1 MHRINPM
8 SESTV
13 SQSQPV
19 NLTYFNGVLLVLLAG
34 VFWSTMGLG
43 IRNIGSANVWQ
54 ILLYR
59 SFSLSIFLFILI
71 AFRSGFRPIKSIKK
85 AGVAGIIG
93 GWGLVVAFSGGV
105 YAIQTTTVA
114 NAMFL
119 FASAPFFAAIFG
131 WFILRESVR
140 KSTWIAILIGALGI
154 AVMVIDRFSAGH
166 MVGNLSALLA
176 ALGFAIFTIALRWGK
191 LEDMLPA
198 VFLSGIFAAATSAI
212 ICYFGKYDFVLSFN
226 DASIALAMG
235 VFQVGAGLAIYTI
248 GSKVVPAAEL
258 TLLSLTEVLLGPLWV
273 WIFVGE
279 TASSYTLIGGVILLM
294 AIAGNA
300 LTGLKRKPVPVI

>member
-1 MHRINPM
+1 M
-8 SESTV
+8 SIFTIYRPKS
-13 SQSQPV
+13 V
-19 NLTYFNGVLLVLLAG
+19 NLTYFNGVILVLMAG
-34 VFWSTMGLG
+34 VFWSTMGIG
-43 IRNIGSANVWQ
+43 IRSIEAANVWQ

-59 SFSLSIFLFILI
+59 SFSLSLFLFTLI
-71 AFRSGFRPIKSIKK
+71 ALRSDFKPIKSIKK
-85 AGVAGIIG
+85 AGFAGIIG
-93 GWGLVVAFSGGV
+93 SWGLVFAFSGGV

-119 FASAPFFAAIFG
+119 FASAPFFAALFG

-140 KSTWIAILIGALGI
+140 KSTWIATLLAALGI
-154 AVMVIDRFSAGH
+154 SVMVVDGFSAGY
-166 MVGNLSALLA
+166 MVGNISALLS

-198 VFLSGIFAAATSAI
+198 VFLAGLFTAITSAI
-212 ICYFGKYDFVLSFN
+212 ICYLGEFTVVLSIN

-235 VFQVGAGLAIYTI
+235 VFQVGAGLAIYTL

-273 WIFVGE
+273 WIFIGE
-279 TASSYTLIGGVILLM
+279 TVSFYTLIGGMILLM
-294 AIAGNA
+294 AIVGNA
-300 LTGLKRKPVPVI
+300 LTGLRRKPTPVI